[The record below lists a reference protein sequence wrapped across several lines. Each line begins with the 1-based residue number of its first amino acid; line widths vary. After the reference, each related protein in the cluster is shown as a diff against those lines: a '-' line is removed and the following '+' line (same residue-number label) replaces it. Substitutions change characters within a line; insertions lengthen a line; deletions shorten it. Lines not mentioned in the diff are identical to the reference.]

1 MKNNFK
7 NVFMVGMIIPV
18 SIFIIFLSVI
28 IMYRVH
34 SYKTNKKEQEK
45 LVNKIEQT
53 SVAKTNIILIDKKI
67 DSLLNVVNSEKIET
81 IIDEDNNSQPIKD
94 IVIKQTNPIIN
105 NVKSNKDT
113 NQLESNLDTNKINI
127 LKPDTIENIIENN

>member
-7 NVFMVGMIIPV
+7 KVFMVGMMIPV

-53 SVAKTNIILIDKKI
+53 SVVKPNNIILIDKKI
-67 DSLLNVVNSEKIET
+67 DSLLNVVNSEKIEI
-81 IIDEDNNSQPIKD
+81 IIDKDNNSNPIKD
-94 IVIKQTNPIIN
+94 IVIKQTNPSIN
-105 NVKSNKDT
+105 NIKSNK
-113 NQLESNLDTNKINI
+113 ESNLDTNKINI
-127 LKPDTIENIIENN
+127 LKPDTIENN

>member
-7 NVFMVGMIIPV
+7 KVFMVGMIIPV

-53 SVAKTNIILIDKKI
+53 SVVKPNNIILIDKKN
-67 DSLLNVVNSEKIET
+67 DSLLNVVNSEKIE
-81 IIDEDNNSQPIKD
+81 IIKDNNSNPIKD
-94 IVIKQTNPIIN
+94 IVIKQTNPSIN
-105 NVKSNKDT
+105 NIKSNK
-113 NQLESNLDTNKINI
+113 ESNLDTNKINI